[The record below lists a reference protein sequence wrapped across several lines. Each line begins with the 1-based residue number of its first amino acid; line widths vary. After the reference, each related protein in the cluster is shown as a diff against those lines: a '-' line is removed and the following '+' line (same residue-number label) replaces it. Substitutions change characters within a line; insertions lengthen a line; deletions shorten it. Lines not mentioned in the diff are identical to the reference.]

1 MIGIHGPS
9 LSPIRRRVDGS
20 LYELT
25 PSQKKA
31 CDELCRKECSNYY
44 QGNCLLLEDQGG
56 TCPCVQTLSYHV
68 TCRWFQDAVLLL
80 NWKLEGEIFADEN
93 MMTCQNC
100 GRRFRAPSAKFRYCP
115 ECRILVRKQKVRKNV
130 ARIREK
136 NRGICNH

>member
-1 MIGIHGPS
+1 M
-9 LSPIRRRVDGS
+9 IRRHRSRKSLQNTDLKRVWRNSRTCIRQFLFRRQGF
-20 LYELT
+20 
-25 PSQKKA
+25 
-31 CDELCRKECSNYY
+31 LCCRQRQSSAIRK
-44 QGNCLLLEDQGG
+44 Q
-56 TCPCVQTLSYHV
+56 
-68 TCRWFQDAVLLL
+68 AVEHKDP
-80 NWKLEGEIFADEN
+80 NTIEGQEGEIFADEN